1 MLVCDVSRLYLTN
14 SITGIEIDNM
24 KTKNNILH
32 TSLYNF
38 NLSAERLDLDDA
50 IRRKILGPKEKIEIS
65 IDPVLSNGK
74 VLNLKAYIVKHN
86 DILGPAK
93 GGIRM
98 TSDVCLDDITGLAM
112 EMTWKTSLIGVP
124 FGGGKSGINFDPTS
138 LSPSDKEII
147 IRAFTRGARH
157 HIGPEIYIPAPDMGT
172 NERDMGHIRDCISY
186 SEGTSITKGCFVT
199 GKPIIL
205 GGIVGRR
212 EATGKGVVYTT
223 LAMCEELVLDITKMR
238 VAVQG
243 FGNVG
248 SVAAAEIA
256 KCGVKVVAIADLSGG
271 IVNSDGLDI
280 DALLQHIINNGDHGV
295 KGFKKATEI
304 DKNEIFGIDCDIL
317 IPAAAGSQ
325 ITAENVKK
333 IKAKIIAEGANAPT
347 TPEADG
353 ILNQRQIHVIPD
365 ILCNAGGVFVSYLE
379 YTQETQREQM
389 TITQVEQRL
398 SDRMRQRFSEVYDFA
413 KEKGLTMREA
423 AMDIAVRRVVEGVY
437 ARGLLP

>member
-1 MLVCDVSRLYLTN
+1 M
-14 SITGIEIDNM
+14 GIEIDNM
-24 KTKNNILH
+24 KTKNNILY

-38 NLSAERLDLDDA
+38 NLLAERLDLDDA

-157 HIGPEIYIPAPDMGT
+157 YIGPEIYIPAPDMGT

-271 IVNSDGLDI
+271 IFNSDGLDI

-398 SDRMRQRFSEVYDFA
+398 SDRMRQRFSKVYDFA

>member
-1 MLVCDVSRLYLTN
+1 M
-14 SITGIEIDNM
+14 GMEIDNM
-24 KTKNNILH
+24 KTEGSILH
-32 TSLYNF
+32 TSLRNF
-38 NLSAERLDLDDA
+38 NLLAKRLNLDEA
-50 IRRKILGPKEKIEIS
+50 IRQKILGPKEKIEIS

-74 VLNLKAYIVKHN
+74 VVNVKTFIAKHN
-86 DILGPAK
+86 DVLGPAK
-93 GGIRM
+93 GGVRM
-98 TSDVCLDDITGLAM
+98 TCDVNLDDITGLAM

-124 FGGGKSGINFDPTS
+124 FGGGKSGIRLDHTS
-138 LSPSDKEII
+138 LAPSDKEIV

-157 HIGPEIYIPAPDMGT
+157 YIGPEIYIPAPDMGT

-223 LAMCEELVLDITKMR
+223 LAMCEKLGLDITKMQ

-248 SVAAAEIA
+248 SVTAAEIA
-256 KCGVKVVAIADLSGG
+256 KCGAKVVAIADLSGG
-271 IVNSDGLDI
+271 IVNHDGLDI
-280 DALLQHIINNGDHGV
+280 DALLQHINNGDHGV

-304 DKNEIFGIDCDIL
+304 DKDEIFGVDCDIL

-325 ITAENVKK
+325 ITVKNAKK
-333 IKAKIIAEGANAPT
+333 IRTKIIAEGANAPT
-347 TPEADG
+347 TPEADE
-353 ILNQRQIHVIPD
+353 ILDQRRIPVIPD

-389 TITQVEQRL
+389 TIAQVEQRL
-398 SDRMRQRFSEVYDFA
+398 SNRMRQRFSEVNDFA

-423 AMDIAVRRVVEGVY
+423 AMDMAVSRVVEGVY

>member
-1 MLVCDVSRLYLTN
+1 
-14 SITGIEIDNM
+14 M
-24 KTKNNILH
+24 KTENNILH
-32 TSLYNF
+32 TSLHNF
-38 NLSAERLDLDDA
+38 NMSSKRLHLDEP
-50 IRRKILGPKEKIEIS
+50 IRQKILGPKEKIEIS
-65 IDPVLSNGK
+65 INPVLSNGK
-74 VLNLKAYIVKHN
+74 VLNIKAFIVKHN
-86 DILGPAK
+86 DVLGPAK
-93 GGIRM
+93 GGIRI
-98 TSDVCLDDITGLAM
+98 TSDVSLDDITGLAM

-124 FGGGKSGINFDPTS
+124 FGGGKSGINFNPAC
-138 LSPSDKEII
+138 LSPTDKEIV
-147 IRAFTRGARH
+147 IRAFTRGASH
-157 HIGPEIYIPAPDMGT
+157 CIGPEIYIPAPDMGT
-172 NERDMGHIRDCISY
+172 NETDMGHIRDCIAY
-186 SEGTSITKGCFVT
+186 SEGTSITKGCYVT

-223 LAMCEELVLDITKMR
+223 LAICEKLGLDITKMR

-243 FGNVG
+243 LGNVG
-248 SVAAAEIA
+248 SVSATEIA
-256 KCGVKVVAIADLSGG
+256 KCGAKVVAIADLSGG
-271 IVNSDGLDI
+271 IVNPDGLDI
-280 DALLQHIINNGDHGV
+280 DALLQHVNNTDDSV

-304 DKNEIFGIDCDIL
+304 DKDKVLETDCDIL

-325 ITAENVKK
+325 ITVKNVER

-347 TPEADG
+347 TPEADE
-353 ILNQRQIHVIPD
+353 ILNQRRISVIPD

-389 TITQVEQRL
+389 TIAQVEQRL
-398 SDRMRQRFSEVYDFA
+398 SGQMRQRFSEVYDFA

>member
-1 MLVCDVSRLYLTN
+1 M
-14 SITGIEIDNM
+14 GIEIDNM

-38 NLSAERLDLDDA
+38 NLSAKRLDLDEA
-50 IRRKILGPKEKIEIS
+50 IRRKILGPKEKVEIS

-398 SDRMRQRFSEVYDFA
+398 SGRMRQRFSEVYDFA

>member
-1 MLVCDVSRLYLTN
+1 M
-14 SITGIEIDNM
+14 GIEIDNM

-50 IRRKILGPKEKIEIS
+50 IRRKILGPKEKVEIS

-398 SDRMRQRFSEVYDFA
+398 SGRMRQRFSEVYDFA

>member
-1 MLVCDVSRLYLTN
+1 
-14 SITGIEIDNM
+14 M
-24 KTKNNILH
+24 KTENNILH
-32 TSLYNF
+32 TSLSNF
-38 NLSAERLDLDDA
+38 NLAAERLNLEEP
-50 IRRKILGPKEKIEIS
+50 IRQKVLEPKEKIEIS
-65 IDPVLSNGK
+65 IDPVLSSGK
-74 VLNLKAYIVKHN
+74 VVNIKAFIVKHN

-98 TSDVCLDDITGLAM
+98 TSDVSLDDITGLAM

-124 FGGGKSGINFDPTS
+124 FGGGKSGIRSDPAC
-138 LSPSDKEII
+138 LSPNDREII
-147 IRAFTRGARH
+147 IRAFTRGARQY
-157 HIGPEIYIPAPDMGT
+157 IGPEIYIPAPDMGT
-172 NERDMGHIRDCISY
+172 NESDMAHIRDCISY

-199 GKPIIL
+199 GKPVIL

-212 EATGKGVVYTT
+212 QATGKGVVYST
-223 LAMCEELVLDITKMR
+223 LEMCEKLGLDITQMR

-248 SVAAAEIA
+248 SVAAADIA
-256 KCGVKVVAIADLSGG
+256 DRGAKVVAIADLSGG
-271 IVNSDGLDI
+271 IVNADGLDI
-280 DALLQHIINNGDHGV
+280 EALLQDVGATGDGV

-304 DKNEIFGIDCDIL
+304 DKDKIFEVDCDIL

-325 ITAENVKK
+325 ITVKNVKK

-347 TPEADG
+347 TPEADE
-353 ILNQRQIHVIPD
+353 ILKQNQVSVIPD

-389 TITQVEQRL
+389 TLSEVEQRL
-398 SDRMRQRFSEVYDFA
+398 SNRMRQRFNEVYDFA
-413 KEKGLTMREA
+413 QEKGLTMREA
-423 AMDIAVRRVVEGVY
+423 AMDIAVSKVVEGVF

>member
-1 MLVCDVSRLYLTN
+1 MET
-14 SITGIEIDNM
+14 E
-24 KTKNNILH
+24 NNILH

-38 NLSAERLDLDDA
+38 NLSAKRLNLDEV
-50 IRRKILGPKEKIEIS
+50 IRQKILGPKEKIEIT

-74 VLNLKAYIVKHN
+74 IVNIKAFIVKHN

-98 TSDVCLDDITGLAM
+98 TSDVSLDDITGLAM
-112 EMTWKTSLIGVP
+112 EMTWKTALIGIP
-124 FGGGKSGINFDPTS
+124 FGGGKSGISFDHMS

-157 HIGPEIYIPAPDMGT
+157 YIGPEIYIPAPDMGT
-172 NERDMGHIRDCISY
+172 NERDMAHIRDCISY

-223 LAMCEELVLDITKMR
+223 LAMCEKLGLDITKMR
-238 VAVQG
+238 IAVQG

-248 SVAAAEIA
+248 SIAAAEIA
-256 KCGVKVVAIADLSGG
+256 KCGARIVAIADLSGG
-271 IVNSDGLDI
+271 IVNPDGLDI
-280 DALLQHIINNGDHGV
+280 DALLQHVKNTDDGV
-295 KGFKKATEI
+295 TGFEKATEI
-304 DKNEIFGIDCDIL
+304 DKDKVLETDCDIL

-325 ITAENVKK
+325 ITVRNVEKV
-333 IKAKIIAEGANAPT
+333 KAKIIAEGANAPT
-347 TPEADG
+347 TPEADE
-353 ILNQRQIHVIPD
+353 ILNQRRISVIPD

-398 SDRMRQRFSEVYDFA
+398 SDRMRQRFSEVYGFA

>member
-1 MLVCDVSRLYLTN
+1 M
-14 SITGIEIDNM
+14 GIEIDNM
-24 KTKNNILH
+24 KTKNNILY

-38 NLSAERLDLDDA
+38 NLLAERLDLDDA

-398 SDRMRQRFSEVYDFA
+398 SDRMRQQFSKVYDFA